1 MNIEQ
6 KLSNARTL
14 LNDLGNALTDLVNV
28 APDVFE
34 DELLQDKLQDFRQVY
49 DEATE
54 RLANPSLRIAMIG
67 TTSSGKSTIV
77 NALIG
82 RRIAPIEAG
91 EMSGG
96 VLRIRHSQDCRLK
109 IEATDDAV
117 WETGEWTDLSDE
129 EIYNRIRA
137 VMYHYHEA
145 RRKKDYL
152 APQIEVSL
160 PILPACDKSL
170 SGLPEGLNIEFVD
183 LPGLKSVQDHKN
195 LEIIQSLVGKA
206 FNLVALDYLQ
216 VDEEHRQV
224 LLNELNN
231 VVKYWQGR
239 LNSTI
244 FILNRVDSRSS
255 DDLPLDMRIEMLQQE
270 IQTLLSL
277 AELPDIIPFNAR
289 LLYNAQC
296 SWGHNSWENSSGILL
311 ESRMEFLKR
320 LFLDS
325 ASKIEEQV
333 KGKRDLRRWFDEIKY
348 DLDDNLH
355 VEDEKVRM
363 IVKYALQWSGGQ
375 TLWDRI
381 KKRIEESFAE
391 LVISPILVNVFESY
405 DSFSHSVNLLIQTR
419 KITNIEEIKEKQ
431 EQLIK
436 FRNEFPDLAEKVN
449 EDFAQELQD
458 YIKAFKSRDQTKI
471 SQIIQKAKDKKR
483 KGFQEIFDAVD
494 DIEADLNASIIIQ
507 VRDAFKNKNGAYDLE
522 DKLQEVITP
531 SLAKDVARE
540 YDHVSRRIS
549 DFTSKKDGYL
559 VKKVK
564 MDDSKKIKEL
574 EHDEKYVRLLFYTM
588 EDALTARAD
597 FTIQA
602 KQKDFITALDCF
614 IQGQITRLKF
624 CISEEI
630 LESLD
635 IEQAVMSDVRKKLNE
650 NLTTLPEKFF
660 NFSAD
665 IKENTLTQR
674 EKTGTKAQKRSRE
687 VGSCLNKRTETYT
700 EYVDQHDNIRYKQLL
715 IPDIETMAKQWSSG
729 IENSKYGKG
738 GLCDILFDWI
748 THKLNYASN
757 LFDESVNNI
766 LNLTEKC
773 LDEQFKKLEE
783 QQLELEKL
791 AKLESCH
798 NKANNIRQELDKILN
813 LMNEEVI
820 KNELL

>member
-1 MNIEQ
+1 
-6 KLSNARTL
+6 
-14 LNDLGNALTDLVNV
+14 
-28 APDVFE
+28 
-34 DELLQDKLQDFRQVY
+34 
-49 DEATE
+49 
-54 RLANPSLRIAMIG
+54 MIG

-96 VLRIRHSQDCRLK
+96 VLRIKHSEGCHLK
-109 IEATDDAV
+109 IEATEGAV

-183 LPGLKSVQDHKN
+183 LPGLKSVQDYKN

-224 LLNELNN
+224 LLQELNN

-239 LNSTI
+239 LDSTV
-244 FILNRVDSRSS
+244 FILNRVDTRGS
-255 DDLPLDMRIEMLQQE
+255 DDSSIDERVKKLQQE

-296 SWGHNSWENSSGILL
+296 SWGHNSLENLSGVLL
-311 ESRMEFLKR
+311 ESRLGFLKA
-320 LFLDS
+320 LVKDS
-325 ASKIEEQV
+325 ASQIEEQV
-333 KGKRDLRRWFDEIKY
+333 TGKRELRRWFDEIKY

-355 VEDEKVRM
+355 IEDEKVRM
-363 IVKYALQWSGGQ
+363 IVNYALQWSGGQ
-375 TLWDRI
+375 ALWNCI

-391 LVISPILVNVFESY
+391 LVISPILVNVFNSY
-405 DSFSHSVNLLIQTR
+405 DSFSDSVNLLIQTS
-419 KITNIEEIKEKQ
+419 KITNPEEIKEKQ

-436 FRNEFPDLAEKVN
+436 FRNEFPGLAEKVN
-449 EDFAQELQD
+449 EDFAQEVQG

-471 SQIIQKAKDKKR
+471 NQIIQEAERKGR

-494 DIEADLNASIIIQ
+494 DIEADLNTRIIIQ
-507 VRDAFKNKNGAYDLE
+507 VRDAFKNKKDADYLE
-522 DKLQEVITP
+522 DKLQEVIIP
-531 SLAKDVARE
+531 SIAKDVARE
-540 YDHVSRRIS
+540 YGKVSSSIS
-549 DFTSKKDGYL
+549 DFTSEKGGYL

-564 MDDSKKIKEL
+564 MDDSKKIQEL
-574 EHDEKYVRLLFYTM
+574 EHNEKYVRLLFHTM
-588 EDALTARAD
+588 KDALTARAE
-597 FTIQA
+597 FELQA
-602 KQKDFITALDCF
+602 KQKDFITALDF
-614 IQGQITRLKF
+614 IIQDQIKQLLKS
-624 CISEEI
+624 CIRGEI

-660 NFSAD
+660 NFAAD

-674 EKTGTKAQKRSRE
+674 EKIGKKAETRSRK
-687 VGSCLNKRTETYT
+687 VGSCLNKRTEFYT
-700 EYVDQHDNIRYKQLL
+700 EYVDQHDNIRYKQLF
-715 IPDIETMAKQWSSG
+715 IPNIETMAEQWSSG
-729 IENSKYGKG
+729 IKNSKYGKG
-738 GLCDILFDWI
+738 GLWDILFDWI
-748 THKLNYASN
+748 TNQLNYASN
-757 LFDESVNNI
+757 LFDESVDNI

-783 QQLELEKL
+783 QQKL
-791 AKLESCH
+791 AKFKSCH
-798 NKANNIRQELDKILN
+798 NKANNIRQELAKIFN
-813 LMNEEVI
+813 SNSINEGVI
-820 KNELL
+820 DNELF